1 MEQILSGSEAS
12 GSGVAGY
19 PKDLDITV
27 YDDGRWRY
35 AASMPDEEGSFREV
49 FLHPVDGGSWG
60 LRLHEHIGSDQFEG
74 ETEPRWRDGFRIES
88 FGGQPISYSVARE
101 AAEGW
106 LRGGRIGNVA

>member
-12 GSGVAGY
+12 GSGVASY

-35 AASMPDEEGSFREV
+35 AASLPDDEGSFREV

-60 LRLHEHIGSDQFEG
+60 MRLHEHFGSDEFQG
-74 ETEPRWRDGFRIES
+74 ETTPRWKDGFEVNDLGS
-88 FGGQPISYSVARE
+88 GFMSYDMARG
-101 AAEGW
+101 AAEVW
-106 LRGGRIGNVA
+106 LRGGRIHTVA